1 MEQAVSTDKQRSRLS
16 DVPAYITKDGSE
28 IRELLHPSTHAV
40 HNQSL
45 AEAVI
50 PPGTTTLLHR
60 HRQSEEIY
68 HVTHGRGLMT
78 LGDARFA
85 ILPGDSIL
93 IPPGT
98 AHCVS
103 NEGDAPLHI
112 LCCCVPAYAHED
124 TELLDAD

>member
-1 MEQAVSTDKQRSRLS
+1 MSDRSRLS
-16 DVPAYITKDGSE
+16 EVAAYITKDGSE

-40 HNQSL
+40 RNQSL

-68 HVTHGRGLMT
+68 HVTQGRGRMT
-78 LGDARFA
+78 LGDAQF
-85 ILPGDSIL
+85 IIEPGDSIL
-93 IPPGT
+93 IAPGT

-103 NEGDAPLHI
+103 NDGEVPLRI
-112 LCCCVPAYAHED
+112 LCCCAPAYAHED
-124 TELLDAD
+124 TELLNAG